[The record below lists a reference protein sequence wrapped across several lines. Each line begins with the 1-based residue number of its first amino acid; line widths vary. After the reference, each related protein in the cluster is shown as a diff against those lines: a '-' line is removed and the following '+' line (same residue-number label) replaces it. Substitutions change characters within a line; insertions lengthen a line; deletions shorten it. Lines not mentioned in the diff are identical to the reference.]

1 MLSPSTRRYLLHLI
15 LFVLAIFTSIL
26 AGIEWIFG
34 RAIFDVEQL
43 TFGTWLEQRHWLEGS
58 KYAFA
63 LLGALTVHE
72 FGHYF
77 AAQYYRIKVTLPY
90 YIPFWFFGFLLSIGT
105 MGAFIRIKSPLA
117 SRKQFFDIGI
127 AGPLAGLLVGLG
139 VLWYAY
145 THLPDADYPQKM
157 HIEASQGAN
166 FEEGKSTYFVV
177 GKNLLILAFERY
189 VVPEADKGKIPE
201 AKEVHHYPFLF
212 AGYLVLLFTVL
223 NLMPIGQLDGGHILY
238 GLLGRRLFNVVSPL
252 LFIVFVFYAGLGLI
266 SLQTEEVSDL
276 LLRLTFYAFFLFF
289 TFRKVAGNLNGAWLL
304 SLLVIALQ
312 LATVFLFP
320 QAKGYSGWLAFAFI
334 LGRILG
340 VYHPS
345 ARHEAPLGWGRKFLG
360 WLTLIIFILCFSPY
374 PIEIVLPEE

>member
-1 MLSPSTRRYLLHLI
+1 LL
-15 LFVLAIFTSIL
+15 LFLLTIFTTIL

-34 RAIFDVEQL
+34 RAILDAEQL
-43 TFGTWLEQRHWLEGS
+43 SLGAWLEPRHWLEGG

-90 YIPFWFFGFLLSIGT
+90 YIPFWFFGVLFSIGT

-127 AGPLAGLLVGLG
+127 AGPLAGLLVGFG

-145 THLPDADYPQKM
+145 THLPEADYPQKM
-157 HIEASQGAN
+157 HAEAGQLAEI
-166 FEEGKSTYFVV
+166 EEGKSTYFVV

-189 VVPEADKGKIPE
+189 VVPEADKAKIPE

-212 AGYLVLLFTVL
+212 AGYLILLFTVL

-238 GLLGRRLFNVVSPL
+238 GLLGKRLFNTISPL
-252 LFIVFVFYAGLGLI
+252 LFMIFVFYAGLGLVP
-266 SLQTEEVSDL
+266 LQTEELSEL

-289 TFRKVAGNLNGAWLL
+289 TFRRVANGAGNAWLV
-304 SLLVIALQ
+304 SLLIIALQ
-312 LATVFLFP
+312 LATSFLFP
-320 QAKGYSGWLAFAFI
+320 EAKGYSGWLAFAFI

-340 VYHPS
+340 VYHP
-345 ARHEAPLGWGRKFLG
+345 AAQHEAPLGWGRKLLG
-360 WLTLIIFILCFSPY
+360 WLTLILFILCFSPY